1 MSYNEDDRKRIHK
14 MYDIHT
20 NLQGTRYWTYDALEC
35 YSRFCHCPGCR
46 LQELVT
52 SQKCRLN
59 FTVNRM
65 LDELGTPTQE
75 DCERVRFNYERLK
88 TWE

>member
-1 MSYNEDDRKRIHK
+1 MSYDDDYIKQLHK
-14 MYDIHT
+14 KYDIHI
-20 NLQGTRYWTYDALEC
+20 NKQGTKYWTYDALEC

-46 LQELVT
+46 LQQLVT

-65 LDELGTPTQE
+65 LDTLGTPTRE
-75 DCERVRFNYERLK
+75 CCEKVGFDYERLN
-88 TWE
+88 TW

>member
-1 MSYNEDDRKRIHK
+1 MSYNADTKKYLYRA
-14 MYDIHT
+14 YTIHT
-20 NLQGTRYWTYDALEC
+20 DLQKARYWTYDALEC
-35 YSRFCHCPGCR
+35 YSRFCHCHGCE

-59 FTVNRM
+59 FAVNKM
-65 LDELGTPTQE
+65 LNELGTPTKE
-75 DCERVRFNYERLK
+75 DCERVGFDYERLK